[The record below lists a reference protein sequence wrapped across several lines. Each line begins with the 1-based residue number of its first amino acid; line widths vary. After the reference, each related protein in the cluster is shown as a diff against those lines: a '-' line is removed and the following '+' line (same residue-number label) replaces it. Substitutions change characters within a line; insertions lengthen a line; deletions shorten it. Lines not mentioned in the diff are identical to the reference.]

1 VDLRPGDTDWVAGHM
16 IFEIIINHIP
26 YLLGGLWVAIQLLA
40 CVLVIGFVF
49 GLLLALAEVYGHWSL
64 RWSGIAFER
73 VFRGI
78 PELVL
83 ILMCFYGVGNWFPID
98 PFPAAVLALG
108 LRSTAYQSQIFR
120 GVIQAVPTGQVA
132 AARAIGMSG
141 VQAVCHV
148 VLPQALRQVPGPWSN
163 EFSSELKATSLAY
176 VIGVVELT
184 RQGKYII
191 SSTQGNILIVF
202 AVVALLY
209 FVVNWL
215 GNRVIY
221 RAERAL
227 EIPGLERGEGD

>member
-1 VDLRPGDTDWVAGHM
+1 MAARFAGGETVT
-16 IFEIIINHIP
+16 IFEIIINHMP
-26 YLLGGLWVAIQLLA
+26 YLLGGLWVAVQLLVCLLA
-40 CVLVIGFVF
+40 IGFVF
-49 GLLLALAEVYGHWSL
+49 GLLLALAEIYGHWTL
-64 RWSGIAFER
+64 RWSGILFER

-83 ILMCFYGVGNWFPID
+83 ILLCFYGIGNWYAID

-120 GVIQAVPTGQVA
+120 GLIQAVPMGQIA

-141 VQAVCHV
+141 VQALICVT
-148 VLPQALRQVPGPWSN
+148 LPQALRQLPGPWSN

-184 RQGKYII
+184 RQGRYII

-202 AVVALLY
+202 GVVALLY

-215 GNRVIY
+215 GNRLLY
-221 RAERAL
+221 RAEKVL
-227 EIPGLERGEGD
+227 EIPGLERRESE

>member
-1 VDLRPGDTDWVAGHM
+1 M